1 MKRQWTRNF
10 LMAGSLLDRK
20 SYSSPII
27 DPRGKGSKW
36 LRDAKRGERA
46 AIHSRHHKESDAFR
60 RNQ

>member
-1 MKRQWTRNF
+1 MKRQRTRNF

-20 SYSSPII
+20 SCSSPII

-36 LRDAKRGERA
+36 LRDAKRVERA
-46 AIHSRHHKESDAFR
+46 TIHSVHHKEGDAFR